1 MFERLT
7 DIASR
12 ALKSDTVGNTFWLA
26 ASSGINGLIGA
37 VLAGI
42 LARFLGV
49 EEYGIYTLII
59 MLLAMLTDVADLGVS
74 SSIVRFGSESI
85 AEGNREKLR
94 TVISIVARWKLII
107 GTVLVAISL
116 LFLDTIIRYVFQHV
130 DASIASYFRLS
141 LVALALSV
149 LAGIFIP
156 IYQSFKKFRS
166 YSLILSSRAVLKLLL
181 VLAAVFIFAEY
192 SIWTL
197 IWIEVVIGGF
207 FLLVMFGFSPFKNI
221 SLNRFDKGLE
231 KKMFSFN
238 KWISLYQGI
247 ALISGRLDVAFVGGL
262 ADAHALGLYGAAT
275 KILGLMSLVSGA
287 YMNVLLAELSSS
299 LSPEVLKRKRKHA
312 FAVVGIIILGIA
324 CIALIADPLV
334 RLIFSKD
341 FIEAAAVLQILC
353 VGLVFA
359 VLSYPLTASLFAMN
373 NSVIF
378 PVTSVAAMATLVGA
392 SFYLIPL
399 MGVKGAALAFVSSN
413 FISFAITAGYY
424 LFITKGASVSVP

>member
-1 MFERLT
+1 MLQRLV

-12 ALKSDTVGNTFWLA
+12 ALKSDTVENTFWLA
-26 ASSGINGLIGA
+26 ASSAVNGLIGA

-85 AEGNREKLR
+85 AEGNKEKLR
-94 TVISIVARWKLII
+94 TVISIVARWKLMI
-107 GTVLVAISL
+107 GGVLVVVSL

-130 DASIASYFRLS
+130 DAAIASYFRLS

-156 IYQSFKKFRS
+156 IYQSFKNFRS
-166 YSLILSSRAVLKLLL
+166 YSLILSSRAVLKLML
-181 VLAAVFIFAEY
+181 VLAAVFLFAQY
-192 SIWTL
+192 SIWIL

-207 FLLVMFGFSPFKNI
+207 FLLAMYGFSPFKNI
-221 SLNRFDKGLE
+221 SLKRFDKGLE

-247 ALISGRLDVAFVGGL
+247 ALISGKLDIAFVGGL
-262 ADAHALGLYGAAT
+262 SDAHALGLYGAAS
-275 KILGLMSLVSGA
+275 KILGLMSLVASA
-287 YMNVLLAELSSS
+287 YMNVLLAELSAS
-299 LSPEVLKRKRKHA
+299 LSPEVLRKKRKHA
-312 FAVVGIIILGIA
+312 FAVVGMIIVGIA
-324 CIALIADPLV
+324 CIALAADPLV
-334 RLIFSKD
+334 QLVFGEK
-341 FIEAAAVLQILC
+341 FIEAVPVLRILC

-359 VLSYPLTASLFAMN
+359 VLSYPFTASLFAMN
-373 NSVIF
+373 NSIIF
-378 PVTSVAAMATLVGA
+378 PVMSIAATAALIGT
-392 SFYLIPL
+392 SFYLIPT
-399 MGVKGAALAFVSSN
+399 MGVKGAALAFVASN
-413 FISFAITAGYY
+413 FVSFVITTGFYCFA
-424 LFITKGASVSVP
+424 TKNSSVSTS